1 MNKVILFIFIILS
14 VFGVAQVS
22 PQTFSVAG
30 TGAFTVPCGVTS
42 ITIECWGGGG
52 GGGGAYA
59 RYNSIAVTPGVSYNY
74 TVGAGGAGGASGAVT
89 TAAANDGKASQIII
103 GATTYS
109 ASGGTRGTRAAS
121 GAGGAGGVVS
131 AGASVSFAGGNGATG
146 VSGTRSGG
154 GGEGASAAGI
164 GNNAT
169 TNTGA
174 TGNAT
179 GGDGGNGSTNNNGS
193 GVAGSAIGGGGGGG
207 NGTGTGAAGARGQIV
222 ISYGAVT
229 TPANA
234 GTDQTITCSVTTATL
249 AGNSVSGTTG
259 AWSCITNCGGVTI
272 VTPSSP
278 TSQVTGLTVGTSTT
292 LRWTITGAGPCSTS
306 DDVVLT
312 PTASCPPVNDD
323 PTGAIPLVVGATCS
337 ITTVTNLNATSTTC
351 GTIPNPSCGSYV
363 GGDVWFTVTVP
374 ATGVVNFSSA
384 LGTNTD
390 PQIAVYSGSPCGV
403 MTEVGCDDDSGLGL
417 AFALSISGRTPGEVL
432 YVRCWRYNTTT
443 GGTFDICVTDM
454 SCPAALTIV
463 VDDPLVC
470 GQNTQNSLAS
480 AGECKSYATDISQ
493 TKYYRF
499 VATNDS
505 IIVNLDI
512 LTNPSATAPITRVLG
527 PFAPGQG
534 CSTGCTNLVAGS
546 AVSLP
551 ASSNE
556 FGYHGLLTGLST
568 TPGNNEYLIQ
578 VEGNNNRD
586 IGYCISVATPEYNI
600 TKDVPS
606 VINNCGVTFNG
617 TTAQNYYA
625 SSTKNL
631 DGNNATSCSVC
642 AAQED
647 VPFAINNASWFK
659 VCSTN
664 TGTYNVQFDVGSCLF
679 TTAPGVQMAILT
691 GSVNNFTNI
700 WMATNPT
707 LPSTPV
713 QTSPNFSLAAGAC
726 AYLIVD
732 GWNGDECSYS
742 YVLTNVAGGCV
753 LLPVELLSFNALAKE
768 DYVDIT
774 WATASEKNNAF
785 FNIEKSVDGVNFE
798 SIEQVKGQG
807 SRTNAMFY
815 SSQDRK
821 PTSGLSYYRIKQTDY
836 DGQFTYSKIVSVN
849 YDGKGSSNFEIIPNP
864 TSNDGETVVKLNS
877 SNNDVEVTISDI
889 NGLEVYRS
897 QEKTNTGLINIPS
910 GFSKGVYII
919 KITSKDFS
927 QTKRMIIK

>member
-1 MNKVILFIFIILS
+1 MPGGAAGSSLGS
-14 VFGVAQVS
+14 VV
-22 PQTFSVAG
+22 FSGGAGG
-30 TGAFTVPCGVTS
+30 TGASGTSAGGGGESAHPAGNGNSGGNNTFGTGTAGGDGGAPGSNSGNGSTGSNGSVP
-42 ITIECWGGGG
+42 GGGG
-52 GGGGAYA
+52 GGG
-59 RYNSIAVTPGVSYNY
+59 R
-74 TVGAGGAGGASGAVT
+74 AGNNT
-89 TAAANDGKASQIII
+89 N
-103 GATTYS
+103 
-109 ASGGTRGTRAAS
+109 RR
-121 GAGGAGGVVS
+121 
-131 AGASVSFAGGNGATG
+131 GGNGA
-146 VSGTRSGG
+146 
-154 GGEGASAAGI
+154 AG
-164 GNNAT
+164 
-169 TNTGA
+169 
-174 TGNAT
+174 
-179 GGDGGNGSTNNNGS
+179 
-193 GVAGSAIGGGGGGG
+193 
-207 NGTGTGAAGARGQIV
+207 RIV
-222 ISYGAVT
+222 VSYGTVT
-229 TPANA
+229 APADA
-234 GTDQTITCSVTTATL
+234 GPDQTIICSVTTATL

-259 AWSCITNCGGVTI
+259 AWTCVTNCGGVNI

-403 MTEVGCDDDSGLGL
+403 MTEIGCDDDSGLGL

-551 ASSNE
+551 ASSSE

-600 TKDVPS
+600 TKNVPS

-631 DGNNATSCSVC
+631 DGNNATNCGAANGC

-679 TTAPGVQMAILT
+679 STAPGVQMAILT
-691 GSVNNFTNI
+691 GSINNFTNI

-707 LPSTPV
+707 IPSTPV

-732 GWNGDECSYS
+732 GWNGDECTYS

-768 DYVDIT
+768 GYVDIT

-785 FNIEKSVDGVNFE
+785 FNVEKSIDGVNFE
-798 SIEQVKGQG
+798 SIEQVHGQG
-807 SRTNAMFY
+807 SNTDAMFY
-815 SSQDRK
+815 SSKDK
-821 PTSGLSYYRIKQTDY
+821 NPTKGLAYYRLKQTDY
-836 DGQFTYSKIVSVN
+836 DGQYTYSNIVSVN
-849 YDGKGSSNFEIIPNP
+849 YDGKDFSNFDIIPNP
-864 TSNDGETVVKLNS
+864 SSKNQNTSIRLNHIPNDFVEISVLDVNGIETYHSK
-877 SNNDVEVTISDI
+877 
-889 NGLEVYRS
+889 
-897 QEKTNTGLINIPS
+897 EKTDTGIVNIPTDLT
-910 GFSKGVYII
+910 KGVYFI
-919 KITSKDFS
+919 KITTKDFS